1 MLKIHSQDS
10 NRAKEL
16 LVKLGSFKS
25 FLSYGAFW
33 ELTLKEDHMVD
44 FFNNFTFKMLIRI
57 GTK

>member
-10 NRAKEL
+10 NRTKEL

-44 FFNNFTFKMLIRI
+44 FLIISALRCLLE
-57 GTK
+57 